1 MTPGSS
7 APTPQPQA
15 TNLKTAT
22 ALLQLALQLHHLR
35 STADVLDGR
44 SLTLDDDGYMLTP
57 NSVHEPGPCAVSVA
71 FPDGVGI
78 GAVFETLGFP
88 FQHPSLEHAVTIVA
102 KAKMELET
110 ARAEA
115 QRLLDAF
122 VGEFATAA

>member
-1 MTPGSS
+1 MTPCSS
-7 APTPQPQA
+7 ATTQPPE
-15 TNLKTAT
+15 TDLKTAT

-35 STADVLDGR
+35 GSADVLDGR
-44 SLTLDDDGYMLTP
+44 GLTLDDDGYLLTP
-57 NSVHEPGPCAVSVA
+57 NAIRQPGPCAVSVA

-88 FQHPSLEHAVTIVA
+88 FSNPSLEHAVTIVA